1 MIKCKHGQAI
11 CKTLY
16 MGGMGIL
23 LVALGTAIMFDESQ
37 CINLDML
44 IVGYGVLVL
53 AFLIEERIE

>member
-1 MIKCKHGQAI
+1 
-11 CKTLY
+11 